1 LTRESYES
9 RWKVSLWIVCGCVSL
24 RVLEVDLSLLE
35 AEEEE
40 EEEEEEEGKVAMVT
54 RQLYDGMT
62 K

>member
-1 LTRESYES
+1 MERGCRKVISLATFVFYRDIVHFDGATES
-9 RWKVSLWIVCGCVSL
+9 KGF
-24 RVLEVDLSLLE
+24 
-35 AEEEE
+35 EEEG